1 MNVYDT
7 ANRLA
12 QEIKE
17 SSEYKNFKELKD
29 RIDSNTEKKQK
40 LEEFGKLRYEIQL
53 DAMKNVNNG
62 NESSSQDNQ
71 KMIELQNKYME
82 LLEDEEFKNYFD
94 AEVKFNVMVTD
105 INKIIAEAV
114 KDVL

>member
-12 QEIKE
+12 QELRE
-17 SSEYKNFKELKD
+17 SNEYKEFKDLKSK
-29 RIDSNTEKKQK
+29 IDNNPEKKAK

-53 DAMKNVNNG
+53 ETMKNSNGDNNSQN
-62 NESSSQDNQ
+62 NEQLMS
-71 KMIELQNKYME
+71 LQNKYIE
-82 LLEDEEFKNYFD
+82 LLQDEEFKKYFD
-94 AEVKFNVMVTD
+94 AEMKFNVMVTD
-105 INKIIAEAV
+105 VNKIIAESI